1 MTTTFTRNQIWL
13 RSLYRVMLRWWTRLT
28 VRRLERVRVEYVD
41 GVELVMLPGVFDGVR
56 LRTGAILARAL
67 DTLPLD
73 GRTRVLDLGTGSG
86 IAAVFAARRG
96 AQVVATDINPESAR
110 CARINALV
118 HGLEARIEARVG
130 DLFAPIGDD
139 RFDLIL
145 FNPPYFRGPPRNM
158 AERAWR
164 SPDVFDRFLRELPAH
179 LNERGRALVVL
190 SSDNDVEPALHAA
203 EHLQVNVLK
212 RHDLINEV
220 VTVYEVVVGAQH
232 AAPLQAK

>member
-1 MTTTFTRNQIWL
+1 MTTTVTRNQIWL

-28 VRRLERVRVEYVD
+28 VRRLEWVRVEYVD

-67 DTLPLD
+67 DSLPLD

-96 AQVVATDINPESAR
+96 AQVTATDINPEATR

-130 DLFAPIGDD
+130 DLFAPIGDE

-145 FNPPYFRGPPRNM
+145 FNPPYFRGQPRDM

-179 LNERGRALVVL
+179 LNEQGRALVAL
-190 SSDNDVEPALHAA
+190 SSDNEVEQALHAA
-203 EHLQVNVLK
+203 AHLQVNVLK
-212 RHDLINEV
+212 RKDLINEV

-232 AAPLQAK
+232 ASPLQAK